1 MTAKEKHT
9 NDLRLLL
16 GSRVKTVK
24 EQLPKFADALEK
36 RVNDLHRQFEGYL
49 DKDESIRTSGRYSVD
64 GEKVERRL
72 NARGFKEKNLATM
85 RAETVTKLDAQ
96 LAEKRAAR
104 LKPKPPTTD
113 PTLLLV
119 RELRHRELRDHLRTM
134 DPVMLRARIQQDDG
148 TGDLLDALDG
158 APAGFPIAPA
168 ELVQEART
176 RIALANDPELG
187 ELAQLRDAYVYLE
200 GVVEQTLL
208 AASGL
213 TALEIGTDPTPVRPA
228 A

>member
-1 MTAKEKHT
+1 
-9 NDLRLLL
+9 
-16 GSRVKTVK
+16 
-24 EQLPKFADALEK
+24 
-36 RVNDLHRQFEGYL
+36 
-49 DKDESIRTSGRYSVD
+49 
-64 GEKVERRL
+64 
-72 NARGFKEKNLATM
+72 M
-85 RAETVTKLDAQ
+85 RADTVTKLEAQ

-113 PTLLLV
+113 LTLLLV

-168 ELVQEART
+168 ELIQEARI

-187 ELAQLRDAYVYLE
+187 ELAQLRDAYTYIE